1 MPINSA
7 VYIHNLVICSNVFV
21 RKDNK
26 YLLIKR
32 SPHKKYV
39 PNLIHP
45 IGGKVERNENP
56 YKAAKREVME
66 EAGIKV
72 KNMRLEAVFLEIKPV
87 FTLKE
92 NWLIFHFSADY
103 KSGQLLKTN
112 EGKLVFLTK
121 KELKQ
126 QKLFP
131 SLQIVINNILNP
143 KDGTVFLT
151 VKYDK
156 DGSIIEKSQQI
167 DICAV

>member
-21 RKDNK
+21 RKNNK

-32 SPHKKYV
+32 SPYKKYV
-39 PNLIHP
+39 PNIIHP

-56 YKAAKREVME
+56 YQAAKREVLE
-66 EAGIKV
+66 EAGIV
-72 KNMRLEAVFLEIKPV
+72 INNMRLEAVFLEIKPV
-87 FTLKE
+87 LNRKE

-103 KSGQLLKTN
+103 ESGQLSKTN
-112 EGKLVFLTK
+112 EGELVLLSK
-121 KELKQ
+121 SALKQ

-131 SLQIVINNILNP
+131 SLQVAINYILNP

-151 VKYDK
+151 LEYNKHGKVIKQ
-156 DGSIIEKSQQI
+156 SQQI